1 MVSAYREDTP
11 PNGRQVTP
19 TGAGQLLFN
28 AANSI
33 QKKCNQE
40 GTGGGRV
47 SARPQFEKIMKTTP
61 QIETKTVDDIIAQ
74 GKAHTE
80 KLRGLVKCD
89 GEFVSLK
96 WGSNWMHYEGNPMR
110 NAEAFVNLL
119 DHLIDKQWVTRDH
132 LEALL
137 CCYKGELSA

>member
-1 MVSAYREDTP
+1 M
-11 PNGRQVTP
+11 
-19 TGAGQLLFN
+19 
-28 AANSI
+28 
-33 QKKCNQE
+33 
-40 GTGGGRV
+40 
-47 SARPQFEKIMKTTP
+47 SARPKFERIMKTTP

-74 GKAHTE
+74 GKSHTE

-96 WGSNWMHYEGNPMR
+96 WGSNWMHFEGNPMR

-132 LEALL
+132 LEALVHCFHGDL
-137 CCYKGELSA
+137 IA